1 MKGLLFLT
9 LVAGLMMALNEGVSA
24 QRGVIDYVNSS
35 SGKLTPVAGENI
47 SLLVVTADRDN
58 AEVGIRKGNQI
69 CVLNVRRGSEWAS
82 VYAAAECAAMKF
94 SRQLHKITYVH
105 NPQNAELQQKDKAVI
120 DPATRSISFSRGSN
134 AVLTLFYEN

>member
-1 MKGLLFLT
+1 MKRLLFLP
-9 LVAGLMMALNEGVSA
+9 LAAGLMMALNVGVSA

-35 SGKLTPVAGENI
+35 SGKLSPVAGENI

-58 AEVGIRKGNQI
+58 AEVGIKKGKQI

-94 SRQLHKITYVH
+94 SRQAHKITYVH

-134 AVLTLFYEN
+134 AVLTIFYEN

>member
-1 MKGLLFLT
+1 MKRLLFLP
-9 LVAGLMMALNEGVSA
+9 LVAGVVMALNVGVSA
-24 QRGVIDYVNSS
+24 QRGVIDYINSS

-58 AEVGIRKGNQI
+58 AEVGIKKGNQI

-105 NPQNAELQQKDKAVI
+105 NPQNAELQQRDKAVI

-134 AVLTLFYEN
+134 AVLTIFYEN

>member
-1 MKGLLFLT
+1 MKRLLFL
-9 LVAGLMMALNEGVSA
+9 LVAGVVMALNVGVSA
-24 QRGVIDYVNSS
+24 QRGVIDYINSS

-58 AEVGIRKGNQI
+58 AEVGIKKGNQI

-105 NPQNAELQQKDKAVI
+105 NPQNAELQQRDKAVI

-134 AVLTLFYEN
+134 AVLTIFYEN

>member
-1 MKGLLFLT
+1 MKRLLFLP
-9 LVAGLMMALNEGVSA
+9 LVAGVVMALNVGVSA

-58 AEVGIRKGNQI
+58 AEVGIKKGNQI

-94 SRQLHKITYVH
+94 SRQVHKITYVH

-134 AVLTLFYEN
+134 AVLTIFYEN

>member
-1 MKGLLFLT
+1 MKRLLFLP
-9 LVAGLMMALNEGVSA
+9 LVAGLMMALNADVSA

-58 AEVGIRKGNQI
+58 AEVGIKKGNQI
-69 CVLNVRRGSEWAS
+69 CVLNVRRGSEWAT